1 MVIEELINKYRSNL
15 NSTDMMIWK
24 YIYNNKKKC
33 RNMTINELAKRCNVS
48 RTTILRFAKKLSLDG
63 YSHLKS
69 ILKNE
74 DNYLKPKEGNEF
86 SRIVTL
92 YKKVCDEMN
101 NKDFNKI
108 NELLFSSK
116 RIYAYGTGSFQRNL
130 IRELK
135 RLLMTT
141 GKFVFDIDGS
151 AEIDIVFENISK
163 EDLVIIVSLSG
174 ETSQALEFA
183 SKLKLKGIPVIS
195 ITQLRDN
202 PLASLST
209 ENVYIS
215 TLQFNLTSESSIPI
229 YHSITS
235 F

>member
-1 MVIEELINKYRSNL
+1 
-15 NSTDMMIWK
+15 
-24 YIYNNKKKC
+24 
-33 RNMTINELAKRCNVS
+33 
-48 RTTILRFAKKLSLDG
+48 
-63 YSHLKS
+63 
-69 ILKNE
+69 
-74 DNYLKPKEGNEF
+74 
-86 SRIVTL
+86 
-92 YKKVCDEMN
+92 
-101 NKDFNKI
+101 
-108 NELLFSSK
+108 
-116 RIYAYGTGSFQRNL
+116 
-130 IRELK
+130 
-135 RLLMTT
+135 MTT

-235 F
+235 FYMVIEFLFLKYLFYTEEMPSNLSL